1 MEHEPRIMILNSH
14 ADEIIEMIEL
24 LNRMQDEPKHGYGDV
39 EFAGGALAMYEWLVG
54 INEPPV
60 TKDYW
65 R

>member
-1 MEHEPRIMILNSH
+1 MEHEPRIRVLLSH
-14 ADEIIEMIEL
+14 VDEIVEMIEL
-24 LNRMQDEPKHGYGDV
+24 LNRMQDEPTQMGDV
-39 EFAGGALAMYEWLVG
+39 EYAGGALAMYEWLVG